1 MMLKLLASGLFIS
14 WFLVVLAA
22 ADNGVGCNCDD
33 IEGVWSI
40 ESILE
45 CQKVSDFLIAVAYF
59 SIPIELL
66 YFISCSNIPLKL
78 VVFEFI
84 AFIVL
89 CGMTHLL
96 SGWTYYGQHPF
107 HLMLAL
113 TVFKALTAMVSFA
126 TAITLITLIPLL
138 LKVKVREIMLKKKAR
153 DLGREV
159 GMIKKQKEAGWDVR
173 MLTQEIRKS
182 LDRHTIL
189 YTTLIELSKT
199 LGLCNCAIWMPNEGK
214 TGMNL
219 THEVRGKDF
228 SSLYN
233 YSIPILDPDVQEI
246 KKSVEVKLLD
256 PESPLAG
263 ASSGGNCEPGG
274 VAAIRVPMLRVA
286 NFKGGTPEL
295 VPACYAIL
303 VLVIP
308 AGQGRCWGNQEIEI
322 VKVVADQVA
331 VAISHAAVLE
341 ESQHMREKLVEQNRA
356 LQQAQ
361 KDALRANQARTG
373 FQMVVSNGMRRPLH
387 SISGLL
393 SILQD
398 EKLNTDQKLLVDA
411 MAKTSNVLSNLIN
424 DVMDTSTKDNGK
436 FPLEFRSF
444 QLHSMVKEAACLIKC
459 LCAFKGNDFAVEVD
473 RSLPNRVMGD
483 ERRVFQV
490 ILHVVG
496 NLLKISGGGCLKFLV
511 VPEKASH
518 GGNDFRWKT
527 WRSNSSSE
535 NVYIRLEIGIC
546 SYKSRTEGATKSNG
560 SREVEDGLSFS
571 LCRKLVKLMQGEI
584 WMVPNSKGFDRS
596 VAILLPFQ
604 LKPSIVLDISE
615 YGELASNHTNPYFL
629 FEGLEVL
636 LADYNDL
643 NRAVTC
649 RLLEKLGCIVS
660 TVSSGYDC
668 LGALGP
674 GVSLF
679 QVVLLELNLPDLD
692 GFELTMRIRKLRS
705 RGSFPLIIALTASS
719 DEDVIG
725 RCLQVGMN
733 GVIRKPV
740 LLQGIAGELQRVLLL
755 TNRIISPRE

>member
-1 MMLKLLASGLFIS
+1 MFIS
-14 WFLVVLAA
+14 SFLIVLAA
-22 ADNGVGCNCDD
+22 ADNGVRCNCDD

-78 VVFEFI
+78 VLFEFI

-107 HLMLAL
+107 QLMLAL
-113 TVFKALTAMVSFA
+113 TVFKVLTAMVSFA
-126 TAITLITLIPLL
+126 TAITLITFIPLL
-138 LKVKVREIMLKKKAR
+138 LKVKVREIMLKKKAQ

-159 GMIKKQKEAGWDVR
+159 GMIKKQKEAGWHVR

-199 LGLCNCAIWMPNEGK
+199 LDLCNCAIWMPNVGK
-214 TGMNL
+214 TEMNL

-228 SSLYN
+228 SNLYN

-246 KKSVEVKLLD
+246 KKSVGVKLLD
-256 PESPLAG
+256 PNSALAA
-263 ASSGGNCEPGG
+263 ASSGGTSEPGG
-274 VAAIRVPMLRVA
+274 VAAIRMPMLRVA

-308 AGQGRCWGNQEIEI
+308 AGQGRCWGNQEIAI
-322 VKVVADQVA
+322 LKVVADQVA

-341 ESQHMREKLVEQNRA
+341 ESQHMREKLVEQNRS

-361 KDALRANQARTG
+361 KDALRANQARNG
-373 FQMVVSNGMRRPLH
+373 FQMVMSNGMRRPMH

-398 EKLNTDQKLLVDA
+398 EKLNREQKLLVDA
-411 MAKTSNVLSNLIN
+411 MAKTSNVLSNLVN

-436 FPLEFRSF
+436 FPLDFRSF
-444 QLHSMVKEAACLIKC
+444 QLHSMIKEAACLIKC

-496 NLLKISGGGCLKFLV
+496 NLLKISGGGCLKFRV
-511 VPEKASH
+511 VPEKASQ

-546 SYKSRTEGATKSNG
+546 SYKSRTEGATSNVSSQKYG
-560 SREVEDGLSFS
+560 SREIEDGLSFS

-584 WMVPNSKGFDRS
+584 WMVPNSKGFDQN
-596 VAILLPFQ
+596 VAIILPFQ
-604 LKPSIVLDISE
+604 LKPSIVLDIF
-615 YGELASNHTNPYFL
+615 GESSNYTNPYFL

-636 LADYNDL
+636 LADYDDL

-668 LGALGP
+668 LGALGN
-674 GVSLF
+674 GVSSF

-692 GFELTMRIRKLRS
+692 GFELTVRIRKFQS
-705 RGSFPLIIALTASS
+705 RGFPLIIALTASS

-733 GVIRKPV
+733 GIIRKPV
-740 LLQGIAGELQRVLLL
+740 LLQGIADELQRVLLL